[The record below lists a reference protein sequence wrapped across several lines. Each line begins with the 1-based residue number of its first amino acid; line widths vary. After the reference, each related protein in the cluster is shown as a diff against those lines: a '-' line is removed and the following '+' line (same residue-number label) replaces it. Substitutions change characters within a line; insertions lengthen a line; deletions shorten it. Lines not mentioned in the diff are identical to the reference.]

1 MLDEDGEPIINTEKQ
16 RSVHAED
23 YDAEI
28 FDDGDFY
35 QMLLKELI
43 ESGMNDVQGT
53 PIYHRITPLHFDA
66 VLSGS
71 RKKIIFRYTT
81 DPRLVWR

>member
-1 MLDEDGEPIINTEKQ
+1 MKANKSDTKEIVLGEDGEPVINTEKQ

-53 PIYHRITPLHFDA
+53 FAYNNNQ
-66 VLSGS
+66 
-71 RKKIIFRYTT
+71 K
-81 DPRLVWR
+81 

>member
-1 MLDEDGEPIINTEKQ
+1 MQITKTNKPENKEVVLGDDGEPIINTEKQ

-23 YDAEI
+23 YDPEI

-53 PIYHRITPLHFDA
+53 LYTLLFA
-66 VLSGS
+66 KLS
-71 RKKIIFRYTT
+71 FNNYL
-81 DPRLVWR
+81 DPALFF